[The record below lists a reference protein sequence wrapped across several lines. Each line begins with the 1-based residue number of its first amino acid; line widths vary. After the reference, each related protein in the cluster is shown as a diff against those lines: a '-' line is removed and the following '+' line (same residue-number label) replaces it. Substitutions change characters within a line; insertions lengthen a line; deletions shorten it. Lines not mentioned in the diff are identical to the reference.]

1 MMMDTIEINKMAFYG
16 YHGCRDFEKERG
28 QTFYIDVAMM
38 LDLKKSGQTDDLKDT
53 VNYSAVFD
61 TVRAITE
68 GKPFQLIERLAEVV
82 AAALLKKYP
91 INTVRVR
98 VHKPSAPITGMFE
111 DVSVAIERSQ
121 QDG

>member
-1 MMMDTIEINKMAFYG
+1 MMDTIKINKMAFYG
-16 YHGCRDFEKERG
+16 YHGCCDFEKERG

-38 LDLKKSGQTDDLKDT
+38 LDLKKPGQTDDLRDT

-68 GKPFQLIERLAEVV
+68 GKSFQLIERLAEVV
-82 AAALLKKYP
+82 AATLLKEYP
-91 INTVRVR
+91 IQLVRVR
-98 VHKPSAPITGMFE
+98 VHKPSAPIKGMFE
-111 DVSVAIERSQ
+111 DVSVAIERSR